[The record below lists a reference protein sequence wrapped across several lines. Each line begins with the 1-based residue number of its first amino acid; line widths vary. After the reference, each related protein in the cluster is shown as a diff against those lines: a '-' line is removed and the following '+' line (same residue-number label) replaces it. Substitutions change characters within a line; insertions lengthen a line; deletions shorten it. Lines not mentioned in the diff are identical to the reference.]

1 MRQRINQRH
10 TWIHSPE
17 RALVLSLLPHSYP
30 ALHIYLYSA
39 ISRLTAGGKHLER
52 AQWLF
57 AGVYVLTM
65 AIVIFGIY
73 RRNPKVRFLSRS
85 ARVAVAYRRL

>member
-1 MRQRINQRH
+1 MQRRMQQRDAW
-10 TWIHSPE
+10 TCGPE
-17 RALVLSLLPHSYP
+17 RALVLTLPPRSYP

-73 RRNPKVRFLSRS
+73 RRKPKVRSLGCP
-85 ARVAVAYRRL
+85 AHVAIVDVGL